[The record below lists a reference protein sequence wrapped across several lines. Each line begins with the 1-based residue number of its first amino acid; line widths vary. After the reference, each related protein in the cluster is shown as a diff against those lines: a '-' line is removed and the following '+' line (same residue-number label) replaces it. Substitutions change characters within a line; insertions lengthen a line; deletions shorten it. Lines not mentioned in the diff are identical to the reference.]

1 MNLTL
6 STINKNQNLADYIY
20 LLRVLN
26 FSKIGLIELFK
37 NPEMTISS
45 FKNLNKERIQHF
57 LLRGKQIK
65 FDDYSKINNILNFDY
80 SDQDFLKIEE
90 MVKFCSQH
98 SIHIITGYSAKI
110 PLIFFDLDKKT
121 RDLVFIKGKVLNQDL
136 KSYSICGTRNP
147 TEDAI
152 KKTRLIAEYFAKKSY
167 TLINGFAKGI
177 DIEGFIG
184 ASKVNGRYL
193 GIIASG
199 VENIYP
205 PENNKYI
212 SKVVTNGAFISQRLI
227 WKRVTKKTLQLR
239 NRFSALLSNGSIFI
253 EGDYKSGTK
262 WQYKFAKEAK
272 KPVFYLEPK
281 DWSHEN
287 SHIPKLIKKQGGIEI
302 RNDLSNLDDIN
313 LILLDY
319 YSKRVKKIS
328 EFAKINTI

>member
-6 STINKNQNLADYIY
+6 STINENQNLIDYIY
-20 LLRVLN
+20 LLRILN

-37 NPEMTISS
+37 NPDMTISS

-57 LLRGKQIK
+57 LFKGRQIK
-65 FDDYSKINNILNFDY
+65 FDDYSKVDLIIDFDY
-80 SDQDFLKIEE
+80 SEQNYIKIEE
-90 MVKFCSQH
+90 MVNYCIKK
-98 SIHIITGYSAKI
+98 SIHIITGYSRNI
-110 PLIFFDLDKKT
+110 PIIFYNLDRKF
-121 RDLVFIKGKVLNQDL
+121 RDLVFIRGTVLNQDM

-152 KKTRLIAEYFAKKSY
+152 QKTRLIAEYFAKKNY

-205 PENNKYI
+205 PENEKFI
-212 SKVVTNGAFISQRLI
+212 SKVISNGAFISQRLI
-227 WKRVTKKTLQLR
+227 WKRVSKKTLQIR
-239 NRFSALLSNGSIFI
+239 NRFSAFLSNGSIFI
-253 EGDYKSGTK
+253 EGNYKSGTK
-262 WQYKFAKEAK
+262 WQYKFAKEAN

-287 SHIPKLIKKQGGIEI
+287 SHIPKMIKEQGGIEI
-302 RNDLSNLDDIN
+302 KNDLSNLDDIN
-313 LILLDY
+313 LVLLEY
-319 YSKRVKKIS
+319 YSKRVKELS